1 MKFKYNDWRERKQQ
15 QFDKDKITLKKAGKE
30 FNVYQWIQE
39 AREDT
44 EVIPTLEKYGC
55 IDRMILNKEEMYQ
68 DFTNFKDLRTL
79 NDQIKKADEMFN
91 NLPIEIKQKFGNN
104 KSMFMAEGEKW
115 LTEEIKKEQEKNK
128 PVVTE
133 TTSNEGVE
141 TNE

>member
-15 QFDKDKITLKKAGKE
+15 HFDKDKITLKKAGKE
-30 FNVYQWIQE
+30 FNVYQYIQE
-39 AREDT
+39 NREDT

-79 NDQIKKADEMFN
+79 NDQIRKADEMFN

-115 LTEEIKKEQEKNK
+115 LAEEIKKEQEKNK

-133 TTSNEGVE
+133 TTSNEGVA